1 MNTPAEFTIIGRVGE
16 IKQVGTTLRVS
27 IASSYSRKDNRGEWI
42 ERTRWNEVTIFSDTT
57 RGYVRRNIGKGDL
70 VFTSGSLGQTQWEKD
85 GETFYGVTL
94 AAERIERL
102 CKGPN
107 HRGDKGDEPQEA
119 QRSGGRRFG
128 YPVLTQ
134 PRGGFGL
141 PDLGDL
147 SEAPCFPPPLL
158 VPLPSFPPLRD
169 PKCSTSRN
177 SDSRAAPTLRSDA
190 WRRLAEQVALDRASR
205 RSESGARIA
214 LTLTQDAELR
224 WTLADTGVIHLHGRD
239 GRGRPVPAVWRAPED
254 FDRDR
259 VRALFRRLASGAL
272 VELEGLWRTRDVRG
286 TPLIDF
292 VAQYL
297 TLDADPPVP

>member
-1 MNTPAEFTIIGRVGE
+1 MFHFA
-16 IKQVGTTLRVS
+16 KLRL
-27 IASSYSRKDNRGEWI
+27 A
-42 ERTRWNEVTIFSDTT
+42 
-57 RGYVRRNIGKGDL
+57 RRADP
-70 VFTSGSLGQTQWEKD
+70 
-85 GETFYGVTL
+85 
-94 AAERIERL
+94 
-102 CKGPN
+102 PN
-107 HRGDKGDEPQEA
+107 
-119 QRSGGRRFG
+119 
-128 YPVLTQ
+128 
-134 PRGGFGL
+134 
-141 PDLGDL
+141 
-147 SEAPCFPPPLL
+147 
-158 VPLPSFPPLRD
+158 
-169 PKCSTSRN
+169 
-177 SDSRAAPTLRSDA
+177 DA
-190 WRRLAEQVALDRASR
+190 WRRLAERVALDRASR